1 LSLDKDVK
9 LLAQPGIAMVK
20 GVLGLHHVT
29 AISNDPQKTL
39 DFYTKILGL
48 RLIKLTVNYDD
59 PSTYHLY
66 FGDEIGNPGTV
77 LTFFPWPGQPR
88 GRKGAGQATN
98 TAFSIPQ
105 GSITFWQDRLK
116 SHSVS
121 QEATQKRFGETV
133 LSFEDQDG
141 QGLELIGNKENEGRT
156 GWTHGPVPTEHAIRG
171 FHCVTLSGE
180 VLERTES
187 VLVDTL
193 GFRLVGQEENRFRYE
208 AGKGAGG
215 TIVDIVS
222 RPNAQRGFVSV
233 GTVHH
238 VAFRAAD
245 DEHQKALRQEV
256 VKADLNVTPVIDRNY
271 FHSIY
276 FREHGGV
283 LFEVAT
289 DQPGFAID
297 ESPEQLGTRLALPPW
312 LEHSRAEI
320 EKNLLPVSLP
330 KRIVA

>member
-1 LSLDKDVK
+1 
-9 LLAQPGIAMVK
+9 MVK

-29 AISNDPQKTL
+29 AISSDPQKTL

-59 PSTYHLY
+59 PSTYHVY
-66 FGDEIGNPGTV
+66 FGDEIGHPGTV

-88 GRKGAGQATN
+88 GRKGAGQAT
-98 TAFSIPQ
+98 TTSFSVTPE
-105 GSITFWQDRLK
+105 SITYWQEQLT
-116 SHSVS
+116 SNAISVES
-121 QEATQKRFGETV
+121 PRRRFDETV
-133 LSFEDQDG
+133 LSFQDYDG
-141 QGLELIGNKENEGRT
+141 QSLELVGSRKIEDRT
-156 GWTHGPVPTEHAIRG
+156 VWTHGPVPKEHAIRG
-171 FHCVTLSGE
+171 FHSITLLEE

-193 GFRLVGQEENRFRYE
+193 GFRQVREEEDRFRYE
-208 AGKGAGG
+208 AGKGAAG
-215 TIVDIVS
+215 TIVDVVS
-222 RPNAQRGFVSV
+222 RPKAQRGFVSV
-233 GTVHH
+233 GIVHH
-238 VAFRAAD
+238 VAFRASD
-245 DEHQKALRQEV
+245 DEHQKDLRQEIL
-256 VKADLNVTPVIDRNY
+256 KAGLNVTPVINRNY

-312 LEHSRAEI
+312 LENSRTKI
-320 EKNLLPVSLP
+320 GKNLPPINLP
-330 KRIVA
+330 KRVVA

>member
-1 LSLDKDVK
+1 
-9 LLAQPGIAMVK
+9 MVK
-20 GVLGLHHVT
+20 GVLGIHHVT
-29 AISNDPQKTL
+29 AISSDPQQTL

-59 PSTYHLY
+59 PSTYHVY
-66 FGDEIGNPGTV
+66 FGDEIGHPGTV

-88 GRKGAGQATN
+88 GRKGAGQANN
-98 TAFSIPQ
+98 TSFSI
-105 GSITFWQDRLK
+105 SARSMSYWEDRLK
-116 SHSVS
+116 SQGVP
-121 QEATQKRFGETV
+121 TQGPHGRFGDTV

-141 QGLELIGNKENEGRT
+141 QSLELVGSEGVEERT
-156 GWTHGPVPTEHAIRG
+156 GWTMGPVAKEYAIKG
-171 FHCVTLSGE
+171 FHSITLLE
-180 VLERTES
+180 EALERTET

-193 GFRLVGQEENRFRYE
+193 GFRQVGEEEDRFRYE
-208 AGKGAGG
+208 AGRGGAG
-215 TIVDIVS
+215 TIVDILS
-222 RPNAQRGFVSV
+222 RPKAQRGFVSV

-238 VAFRAAD
+238 VAFRASD
-245 DEHQKALRQEV
+245 DEHQKQIRKEILN
-256 VKADLNVTPVIDRNY
+256 ADLNVTSMINRNY

-312 LEHSRAEI
+312 LENSRAEI
-320 EKNLLPVSLP
+320 ETNLPPVSLP
-330 KRIVA
+330 RRIVA

>member
-1 LSLDKDVK
+1 
-9 LLAQPGIAMVK
+9 MVK

-29 AISNDPQKTL
+29 AISSDPQKTL

-59 PSTYHLY
+59 PSTYHVY
-66 FGDEIGNPGTV
+66 FGDEIGHPGTV

-88 GRKGAGQATN
+88 GRKGAGQAT
-98 TAFSIPQ
+98 TTSFSVTPE
-105 GSITFWQDRLK
+105 SITYWQEQLT
-116 SHSVS
+116 SNAISVES
-121 QEATQKRFGETV
+121 PRRRFDETV
-133 LSFEDQDG
+133 LSFQDYDG
-141 QGLELIGNKENEGRT
+141 QSLELVGSRKIEDRT
-156 GWTHGPVPTEHAIRG
+156 VWTHGPVPKEHAIRG
-171 FHCVTLSGE
+171 FHSITLLEE

-193 GFRLVGQEENRFRYE
+193 GFRQVREEEDRFRYE
-208 AGKGAGG
+208 AGKRAAG
-215 TIVDIVS
+215 TIVDVVS
-222 RPNAQRGFVSV
+222 RPKAQRGFVSV
-233 GTVHH
+233 GIVHH
-238 VAFRAAD
+238 VAFRASD
-245 DEHQKALRQEV
+245 DEHQKDLRQEIL
-256 VKADLNVTPVIDRNY
+256 KAGLNVTPVINRNY

-312 LEHSRAEI
+312 LENSRTKI
-320 EKNLLPVSLP
+320 GKNLPPINLP
-330 KRIVA
+330 KRVVA

>member
-1 LSLDKDVK
+1 
-9 LLAQPGIAMVK
+9 MVK

-29 AISNDPQKTL
+29 AISSDAQMTL
-39 DFYTKILGL
+39 DFFTKILGL

-59 PSTYHLY
+59 RSTYHVY
-66 FGDEIGNPGTV
+66 FGDEIGHPGTV

-98 TAFSIPQ
+98 TSFSIARE
-105 GSITFWQDRLK
+105 SIPYWQDRLK
-116 SHSVS
+116 SHGVS
-121 QEATQKRFGETV
+121 LEAPRKRFGDTV
-133 LSFEDQDG
+133 LSFEDHDG
-141 QGLELIGNKENEGRT
+141 QGLELVGNREIEERT
-156 GWTHGPVPTEHAIRG
+156 GWIQGPVPREHAIRG
-171 FHCVTLSGE
+171 FHSVTLSEE

-193 GFRLVGQEENRFRYE
+193 GFRPVGQEENRFRYE
-208 AGKGAGG
+208 AGKGVAG

-222 RPNAQRGFVSV
+222 RPNGQRGFVSV
-233 GTVHH
+233 GTIHH
-238 VAFRAAD
+238 VAFRASD
-245 DEHQKALRQEV
+245 DEHQKYLRQEIL
-256 VKADLNVTPVIDRNY
+256 KADLNVTPVINRNY
-271 FHSIY
+271 FRSIY

-289 DQPGFAID
+289 DQPGFTID

-312 LEHSRAEI
+312 LEHSRTEI
-320 EKNLLPVSLP
+320 EKSLPRVTLP

>member
-1 LSLDKDVK
+1 
-9 LLAQPGIAMVK
+9 MVK

-29 AISNDPQKTL
+29 SISSDPQKTL
-39 DFYTKILGL
+39 DFYSKILGL

-59 PSTYHLY
+59 PSTYHVY
-66 FGDEIGNPGTV
+66 FGDEIGHPGSV
-77 LTFFPWPGQPR
+77 LTFFPWSGQPR
-88 GRKGAGQATN
+88 GRKGTGQATN
-98 TAFSIPQ
+98 TSFSIPQ
-105 GSITFWQDRLK
+105 ESIPYWQDRLK

-121 QEATQKRFGETV
+121 QEATRKRFGETV

-141 QGLELIGNKENEGRT
+141 QGLELVGNNENEGRT
-156 GWTHGPVPTEHAIRG
+156 GWTHGPVPREHAIRG
-171 FHCVTLSGE
+171 FHSVTLSEE

-208 AGKGAGG
+208 AGKGAAD

-222 RPNAQRGFVSV
+222 RPNAQPGFVSV

-245 DEHQKALRQEV
+245 DEHQKALRQEI

-312 LEHSRAEI
+312 LEQSRAEI
-320 EKNLLPVSLP
+320 EKNLPPVSLP

>member
-1 LSLDKDVK
+1 
-9 LLAQPGIAMVK
+9 MVK

-29 AISNDPQKTL
+29 SISSDPQKTL

-59 PSTYHLY
+59 PTTYHVY
-66 FGDEIGNPGTV
+66 FGDEIGHPGTV

-98 TAFSIPQ
+98 TSFSIPQ
-105 GSITFWQDRLK
+105 ESVLYWQDRLK
-116 SHSVS
+116 LQGLSP
-121 QEATQKRFGETV
+121 EAPRERFGETV
-133 LSFEDQDG
+133 LSFEDPDG
-141 QGLELIGNKENEGRT
+141 QALELVESKEIEART
-156 GWTHGPVPTEHAIRG
+156 GWTQGPIPREHVIRG
-171 FHCVTLSGE
+171 FHGVTLLEE

-193 GFRLVGQEENRFRYE
+193 GFRQVGEQENRFRYE
-208 AGKGAGG
+208 AGKGAAG
-215 TIVDIVS
+215 TIVDVVS
-222 RPNAQRGFVSV
+222 RPKAARGFVSV

-238 VAFRAAD
+238 VAFRALD
-245 DEHQKALRQEV
+245 NEHQKELRQEIL
-256 VKADLNVTPVIDRNY
+256 KADLNVTPVIDRNY

-289 DQPGFAID
+289 DQPGFTID
-297 ESPEQLGTRLALPPW
+297 EPPEQLGTRLALPPW
-312 LEHSRAEI
+312 LENSRVEI
-320 EKNLLPVSLP
+320 EKNLPRVSLP
-330 KRIVA
+330 RRVVA

>member
-1 LSLDKDVK
+1 
-9 LLAQPGIAMVK
+9 MVK

-29 AISNDPQKTL
+29 AISSDPQKTV

-59 PSTYHLY
+59 PSTYHIY
-66 FGDEIGNPGTV
+66 FGDEVGHPGTV
-77 LTFFPWPGQPR
+77 LTFFPWPGQPK
-88 GRKGAGQATN
+88 GRTGAGQATN
-98 TAFSIPQ
+98 TSFSIPRE
-105 GSITFWQDRLK
+105 SVPYWQDRLK
-116 SHSVS
+116 SHSIS
-121 QEATQKRFGETV
+121 LETPRKRFGDTV
-133 LSFEDQDG
+133 LSFTDNDG
-141 QGLELIGNKENEGRT
+141 QGLELVGSQEIEQRT
-156 GWTHGPVPTEHAIRG
+156 GWKQGPVPSEHAIRG
-171 FHCVTLSGE
+171 FHSVTLTE
-180 VLERTES
+180 EILERTET

-193 GFRLVGQEENRFRYE
+193 GFRLLGEEENRFRYA
-208 AGKGAGG
+208 AGKGAAG

-222 RPNAQRGFVSV
+222 RPNVQRGFVSV

-245 DEHQKALRQEV
+245 DGHEKALREEIL
-256 VKADLNVTPVIDRNY
+256 KADLNVTPVINRNY

-289 DQPGFAID
+289 DQPGFTID
-297 ESPEQLGTRLALPPW
+297 EPPERLGTQVALPPW

-320 EKNLLPVSLP
+320 EKSLPPVSLP
-330 KRIVA
+330 RRVVA

>member
-1 LSLDKDVK
+1 
-9 LLAQPGIAMVK
+9 MVR

-29 AISNDPQKTL
+29 AISSDPQKTL

-59 PSTYHLY
+59 PSTYHVY
-66 FGDEIGNPGTV
+66 FGDEIGHPGSV
-77 LTFFPWPGQPR
+77 LTFFPWPGQPL
-88 GRKGAGQATN
+88 GRRGAGQATN
-98 TAFSIPQ
+98 TSFSIPQ
-105 GSITFWQDRLK
+105 DSISYWQDRLK

-121 QEATQKRFGETV
+121 QEANRKRFGETV

-141 QGLELIGNKENEGRT
+141 QSLELVGDKENEGRT
-156 GWTHGPVPTEHAIRG
+156 GWAHGPIPREHAIRG
-171 FHCVTLSGE
+171 FHSITLSE
-180 VLERTES
+180 DVLERTES

-193 GFRLVGQEENRFRYE
+193 GFRLVGQEENRLRYE
-208 AGKGAGG
+208 AGKGAAG

-238 VAFRAAD
+238 VAFRASD
-245 DEHQKALRQEV
+245 DEHQKALRQEIE
-256 VKADLNVTPVIDRNY
+256 KADLSVTPVINRNY

-289 DQPGFAID
+289 DQPGFTID

-312 LEHSRAEI
+312 LEKSRVEI

>member
-1 LSLDKDVK
+1 
-9 LLAQPGIAMVK
+9 MVK

-29 AISNDPQKTL
+29 SISSDPQKTL

-59 PSTYHLY
+59 PSTYHVY
-66 FGDEIGNPGTV
+66 FGDEIGHPGTV
-77 LTFFPWPGQPR
+77 LTFFPWPGRPS
-88 GRKGAGQATN
+88 GRKGAGQTTN
-98 TAFSIPQ
+98 TSFSVPRESIP
-105 GSITFWQDRLK
+105 FWQDRLK
-116 SHSVS
+116 SHIVS

-133 LSFEDQDG
+133 LYFEDQDG
-141 QGLELIGNKENEGRT
+141 QGLELVGNKENEGRT
-156 GWTHGPVPTEHAIRG
+156 GWTDGPVPREHAIRG
-171 FHCVTLSGE
+171 FHSVTLSE
-180 VLERTES
+180 EELERTES

-193 GFRLVGQEENRFRYE
+193 GFRPVGQEENRFRYE
-208 AGKGAGG
+208 AGKGAAG

-238 VAFRAAD
+238 VAFRASD
-245 DEHQKALRQEV
+245 DEHQKALRQEI
-256 VKADLNVTPVIDRNY
+256 VKADLNVTPVINRNY

-320 EKNLLPVSLP
+320 EKNLAPVSLP
-330 KRIVA
+330 NRIVA

>member
-1 LSLDKDVK
+1 
-9 LLAQPGIAMVK
+9 MVK

-29 AISNDPQKTL
+29 AISSDPQKTL

-59 PSTYHLY
+59 PTTYHVY
-66 FGDEIGNPGTV
+66 FGDEMGHPGTV
-77 LTFFPWPGQPR
+77 LTFFPWPEQPR

-98 TAFSIPQ
+98 TSFSILP
-105 GSITFWQDRLK
+105 GSVSYWEDRLR
-116 SHSVS
+116 SNSVP
-121 QEATQKRFGETV
+121 K
-133 LSFEDQDG
+133 
-141 QGLELIGNKENEGRT
+141 
-156 GWTHGPVPTEHAIRG
+156 EHAIRG
-171 FHCVTLSGE
+171 FHSVTLLEE
-180 VLERTES
+180 VLERTET

-193 GFRLVGQEENRFRYE
+193 GFRQLGEEEDRFRYE
-208 AGKGAGG
+208 AGKGGAG
-215 TIVDIVS
+215 TIVDILY
-222 RPNAQRGFVSV
+222 RPKAQRGFVSV

-238 VAFRAAD
+238 VAFRASD
-245 DEHQKALRQEV
+245 DAHQKDLRQEI

-297 ESPEQLGTRLALPPW
+297 EAPEKLGTKLALPLW
-312 LEHSRAEI
+312 LEASRAEI
-320 EKNLLPVSLP
+320 EKNLPPVNLQ
-330 KRIVA
+330 RRVVA

>member
-1 LSLDKDVK
+1 
-9 LLAQPGIAMVK
+9 MVK

-29 AISNDPQKTL
+29 AISSDPQKTL

-48 RLIKLTVNYDD
+48 RLIKLTINYDD
-59 PSTYHLY
+59 PGTYHVY

-77 LTFFPWPGQPR
+77 LTLFPWPGQPR

-98 TAFSIPQ
+98 TSFSIPQ
-105 GSITFWQDRLK
+105 ESVMYWQDRLK
-116 SHSVS
+116 SHAVS
-121 QEATQKRFGETV
+121 PEAPRKRFGETV
-133 LSFEDQDG
+133 LSFEDHDG
-141 QGLELIGNKENEGRT
+141 QGLELVGTKVIEDRS
-156 GWTHGPVPTEHAIRG
+156 GWTKGPVPKEHAIRG
-171 FHCVTLSGE
+171 FHSVTLLEE

-193 GFRLVGQEENRFRYE
+193 GFRQVGEEENRFRYE
-208 AGKGAGG
+208 AKKGAAG
-215 TIVDIVS
+215 TIVDVVS
-222 RPNAQRGFVSV
+222 RPKAQRGFVSV

-238 VAFRAAD
+238 VAFRASD
-245 DEHQKALRQEV
+245 DQHQKDLRQEIL
-256 VKADLNVTPVIDRNY
+256 KADINVTAVINRNY
-271 FHSIY
+271 FRSIY

-289 DQPGFAID
+289 DQPGFTID

-312 LEHSRAEI
+312 LEHSRTEI
-320 EKNLLPVSLP
+320 EKSLPRVTLP

>member
-1 LSLDKDVK
+1 
-9 LLAQPGIAMVK
+9 MVK

-29 AISNDPQKTL
+29 AISSDPQKTL

-48 RLIKLTVNYDD
+48 RLIKLTINYDD
-59 PSTYHLY
+59 PGTYHVY
-66 FGDEIGNPGTV
+66 FGDEIGHPGTV

-98 TAFSIPQ
+98 TSFSISQ
-105 GSITFWQDRLK
+105 ESISYWQDRLK
-116 SHSVS
+116 SQSVS
-121 QEATQKRFGETV
+121 LEAPRQRFGDTV

-141 QGLELIGNKENEGRT
+141 QGLELVGNREPEERT
-156 GWTHGPVPTEHAIRG
+156 GRIQGPVPRKHAIRG
-171 FHCVTLSGE
+171 FHSVTLSEE

-208 AGKGAGG
+208 AGKGAAG

-238 VAFRAAD
+238 VAFRASD
-245 DEHQKALRQEV
+245 DEHQKVLRQEI

-289 DQPGFAID
+289 DQPGFAVD

-320 EKNLLPVSLP
+320 EKNLAPVSLP
-330 KRIVA
+330 NRIVA